1 MCGIVGYIGGRD
13 CTEIIFNG
21 LKRLEYRGYDSAGIA
36 VISGK
41 KLEIRR
47 AAGKLSNL
55 HNEIKKN
62 PINGTCGIGHTR
74 WATHG
79 KPSEDNAHPHRSGD
93 VVVVHNGIIE
103 NFLELKERLAEQGYI
118 FTSETDTEVIAH
130 LINHYIQL
138 GNDFFSASA
147 FALKELKGSYAI
159 SAVFAGEPD
168 KIVVAKNS
176 SPLIIGIGKGE
187 NFCASDIPAILEHS
201 RDVII
206 LNEGEIGIVRKD
218 SVKVFELSNLA
229 EKKKVVTN
237 IRWSPVMAE
246 KGGYKHF
253 MLKEIFEQPRVFIDT
268 IRGQFSLTRKE
279 ITFSNS
285 EEIASAFSTA
295 SRIWIVA
302 CGTSYHAGLVGKYM
316 IERIARIPVEVDIAS
331 EFIYRNPCIKKGDIL
346 IAVSQSG
353 ETIDTLSA
361 IREAKRAGISVL
373 GICNVVGS
381 SITRESD
388 YMLYTHAGPEISVAS
403 TKAFTTQIAVLYI
416 LAILIGKKNG
426 SQKESDVTRLLDM
439 MVHIP
444 ALMEELLKQNAN
456 LREIARKYFTAK
468 NFLYLGRNILFPVAL
483 EGALK
488 LKELSYIHAEG
499 YAAGEMKHGPIAL
512 IDEDFPTMALIPQ
525 GVWYEKTYSN
535 LQEIRA
541 RSGRIIAVAS
551 EGDTQINKIADDVI
565 RVPLCDPLLLP
576 VLVTLP
582 LQLFAYHVADL
593 KGADVDHPRNLAKSV
608 TVE

>member
-13 CTEIIFNG
+13 CPEIIFNG

-36 VISGK
+36 VISGEG
-41 KLEIRR
+41 LDVRR

-55 HNEIKKN
+55 HREIEKN
-62 PINGTCGIGHTR
+62 PLNGSCGIGHTR

-79 KPSEDNAHPHRSGD
+79 KPSEDNAHPHRSGG

-103 NFLELKERLAEQGYI
+103 NFLELKEMLTGNGFA
-118 FTSETDTEVIAH
+118 FSSETDTEVIAH
-130 LINHYIQL
+130 LINYYIMQ
-138 GNDFFSASA
+138 GKDFFSASA
-147 FALKELKGSYAI
+147 LALKDLKGSYAI
-159 SAVFAGEPD
+159 SAVCAEEPD
-168 KIVVAKNS
+168 RIVVAKNS
-176 SPLIIGIGKGE
+176 SPLIIGIGNGE
-187 NFCASDIPAILEHS
+187 NFCASDIPAILEHT

-206 LNEGEIGIVRKD
+206 LDEGEIGVVRQD

-229 EKKKVVTN
+229 EKKKTVTN
-237 IRWSPVMAE
+237 ITWSPVMAE

-253 MLKEIFEQPRVFIDT
+253 MLKEISEQPRVFIDT

-279 ITFSNS
+279 VTFSNS
-285 EEIASAFSTA
+285 EDIAHAFSSS

-316 IERIARIPVEVDIAS
+316 IERIAGIPVEVDIAS
-331 EFIYRNPCIKKGDIL
+331 EFIYRNPCIKKGDML

-361 IREAKRAGISVL
+361 IKEAKRAGISVL

-381 SITRESD
+381 SIARESD
-388 YMLYTHAGPEISVAS
+388 YVIYTHAGPEISVAS

-426 SQKESDVTRLLDM
+426 SQKESEVTGLLDR

-444 ALMEELLKQNAN
+444 ALMEEFLKQNAY

-525 GVWYEKTYSN
+525 GSWYEKTYSN

-551 EGDTQINKIADDVI
+551 EGDEQINRIADDVI
-565 RVPLCDPLLLP
+565 RVPNGDPL
-576 VLVTLP
+576 
-582 LQLFAYHVADL
+582 
-593 KGADVDHPRNLAKSV
+593 
-608 TVE
+608 